1 MKISLI
7 SNLCNHMKDL
17 FQTRSQFD
25 FLSVATDSLMGLF
38 GAFQGHLLGDSTLI
52 TLLNFLPHCRVLTVV
67 LFFISFDFASL
78 MLNPQYQ
85 RIVVKVIFLIK
96 DMRIFCIRIMNAVEE
111 DWKLLTLHWGLYQLP
126 YSLVHMDTDQ
136 LSNSNS
142 LALITRGMRYYY
154 SFLFN
159 PICTFVKE
167 QSPQSHS
174 LRHS

>member
-52 TLLNFLPHCRVLTVV
+52 TLLNFLAHCRVLTVV

-111 DWKLLTLHWGLYQLP
+111 DWIAADSSLGSLPTSLFSCSYGYRLAQLLEFISTHHQRNEILLF
-126 YSLVHMDTDQ
+126 
-136 LSNSNS
+136 LS
-142 LALITRGMRYYY
+142 
-154 SFLFN
+154 F
-159 PICTFVKE
+159 
-167 QSPQSHS
+167 
-174 LRHS
+174 